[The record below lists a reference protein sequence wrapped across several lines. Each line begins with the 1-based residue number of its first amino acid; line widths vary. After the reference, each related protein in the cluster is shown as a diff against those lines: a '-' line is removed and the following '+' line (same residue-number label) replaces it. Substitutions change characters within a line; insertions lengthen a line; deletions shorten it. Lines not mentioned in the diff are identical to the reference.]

1 VFVDDIL
8 DENMDDRV
16 LLVDGKLGMA
26 FTKPEKEGVCM
37 DERNSW
43 MRNDMNSKP
52 KGRWRSK
59 AEERESETTTV
70 EEDDEEDEEEEE
82 EEEEQEK
89 TEETTG

>member
-1 VFVDDIL
+1 
-8 DENMDDRV
+8 
-16 LLVDGKLGMA
+16 MA
-26 FTKPEKEGVCM
+26 WHSRSQKRNGYAM

-82 EEEEQEK
+82 GEEEEELEK
-89 TEETTG
+89 TEETTHKEK